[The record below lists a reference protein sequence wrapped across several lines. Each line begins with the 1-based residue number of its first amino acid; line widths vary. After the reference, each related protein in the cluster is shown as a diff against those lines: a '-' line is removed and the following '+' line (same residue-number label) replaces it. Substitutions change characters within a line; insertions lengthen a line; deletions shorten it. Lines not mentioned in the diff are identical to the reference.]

1 MSVTAML
8 QQRRL
13 GALPI
18 ASQFRVGRIIR
29 MSKRMSAQSCIVMLS
44 FLTFPL
50 SAPAAQKIKIEIANL
65 TWTVRLGHITSFRA
79 KAILPDG
86 AHVISICQGERC
98 DLLQS
103 FTGGCDREHMVTT
116 CTADGLGYF
125 PALRDGN
132 NVLIYAPKGK
142 CKYRIVG
149 SW

>member
-1 MSVTAML
+1 ML

-29 MSKRMSAQSCIVMLS
+29 MSKRVSAQSCIVVLS

-50 SAPAAQKIKIEIANL
+50 SAPAAQKIKIEIVNL
-65 TWTVRLGHITSFRA
+65 TWTVRVGHVASFHA

-86 AHVISICQGERC
+86 AHVILICQGERGC
-98 DLLQS
+98 ALFQS

-116 CTADGLGYF
+116 CTADDLSYF
-125 PALRDGN
+125 PALRDGD
-132 NVLIYAPKGK
+132 VALIYVPKGK
-142 CKYRIVG
+142 RNYRIVG